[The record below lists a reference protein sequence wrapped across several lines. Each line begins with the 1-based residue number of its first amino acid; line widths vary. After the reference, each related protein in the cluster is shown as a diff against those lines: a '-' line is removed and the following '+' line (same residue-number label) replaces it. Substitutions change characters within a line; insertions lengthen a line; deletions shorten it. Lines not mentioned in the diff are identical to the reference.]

1 MPPYPTR
8 SYVRAHPSFQLN
20 DGSEVA
26 TQSPTKRSPS
36 KRSPSKQSPYKRPPT
51 KGSQRGAAPSK
62 RPQLEVKVMTFPVL
76 REGSVQPTPRVT
88 DPTTPQTCNPP
99 TSEDLSRAPRKLK
112 RASRVVG
119 GGIDGSQ
126 SWLAA
131 RQGVREDVSPLTSL
145 APGRLPSLQEMEAE
159 DEGTM
164 QKEYARLMKNREAAR
179 RAQEQQGKENR
190 TATGAS
196 PDDSMDVDQ
205 GGPSAAGSDYPATV
219 RCVKR
224 TDTEEVFN

>member
-1 MPPYPTR
+1 
-8 SYVRAHPSFQLN
+8 
-20 DGSEVA
+20 
-26 TQSPTKRSPS
+26 
-36 KRSPSKQSPYKRPPT
+36 
-51 KGSQRGAAPSK
+51 
-62 RPQLEVKVMTFPVL
+62 
-76 REGSVQPTPRVT
+76 
-88 DPTTPQTCNPP
+88 
-99 TSEDLSRAPRKLK
+99 
-112 RASRVVG
+112 
-119 GGIDGSQ
+119 
-126 SWLAA
+126 
-131 RQGVREDVSPLTSL
+131 
-145 APGRLPSLQEMEAE
+145 MEAE